1 MSDMTTDHP
10 VGVAD
15 VAHWWRTG
23 IVDIK
28 PGEIRFR
35 GYAVEE
41 LIGGVGFPDMIW
53 LMLRGELPNPAQA
66 ALFAALLVAAV
77 DHGPQAPS
85 IAIAR
90 MAATCGIGINGAIA
104 SGVNALGDVHGGAGE
119 QCMALLADIELR
131 RSQGAPLDTAAGD
144 GLADFVARHG
154 KFVPGFGH
162 RFHPVDPRATKLSRL
177 MADAADDGLIEGRYL
192 AAAIAA
198 EAVLARGKVNGPPL
212 NIDGMAAALLL
223 ELGFPP
229 MLGRG
234 VFILSRVVGICA
246 HAAEQ
251 IERGERI
258 KGPTPPS
265 VGFLYIGPAP
275 RSLDRGE
282 V

>member
-1 MSDMTTDHP
+1 MSDMNAD
-10 VGVAD
+10 GSISIAD
-15 VAHWWRTG
+15 VAHWWRTD

-35 GYAVEE
+35 GYAVED
-41 LIGGVGFPDMIW
+41 LIGDVGFPDMIW

-66 ALFAALLVAAV
+66 SLFAALLVAAV

-104 SGVNALGDVHGGAGE
+104 SAVNALGDVHGGAGE

-131 RSQGAPLDTAAGD
+131 RSQGVTLENATGD
-144 GLADFVARHG
+144 GLAAFVAQHG

-162 RFHPVDPRATKLSRL
+162 RFHPVDPRATKLSHL
-177 MADAADDGLIEGRYL
+177 LVEAADSGLIEGRFL

-198 EAVLARGKVNGPPL
+198 EAVLARGKTNGPPL
-212 NIDGMAAALLL
+212 NIDGIAAALLL

-229 MLGRG
+229 TLGRG

-251 IERGERI
+251 AGRGERI
-258 KGPTPPS
+258 KGPTPPA
-265 VGFLYIGPAP
+265 VGFLYTGPGP
-275 RSLDRGE
+275 RSLDRGQI
-282 V
+282 